1 MTDVTFSAV
10 EGLMNPVPIKN
21 GCTIGPFESI
31 ALTIGTV
38 TCTNQ

>member
-10 EGLMNPVPIKN
+10 EGLMNPVPIKD
-21 GCTIGPFESI
+21 GCTIGPVESI
-31 ALTIGTV
+31 AFKIGDV